1 MPRKITNKVLELAE
15 AGMLSWESL
24 ARAALGYMSE
34 DEVHH
39 LAESEGFIEWY
50 DEEDED

>member
-1 MPRKITNKVLELAE
+1 MPRKITNKVLEIAE
-15 AGMLSWESL
+15 NGELSWEVL
-24 ARAALGYMSE
+24 ARAALNYMSE

-39 LAESEGFIEWY
+39 LAENEGFIEWY

>member
-1 MPRKITNKVLELAE
+1 MPREITNKVLEKTANGE
-15 AGMLSWESL
+15 LSWESL

-50 DEEDED
+50 DEDEE

>member
-1 MPRKITNKVLELAE
+1 MPRKITNKVLEMAENGVLPWEVLAK
-15 AGMLSWESL
+15 
-24 ARAALGYMSE
+24 AALEYMSE

-50 DEEDED
+50 DEDED